1 MDSITIKDIAKI
13 CGVGIATVSRAL
25 NNHPDINPETR
36 QKILDVVEE
45 YGFVPNNSARN
56 LKITDSRTIAIL
68 VKGLTNPF
76 FMKMIG
82 IMEEEIQAKRYSM
95 ELRHVDEKTDE
106 VEVAI
111 ELVKEKKLRGIIFL
125 GGLITHST
133 EKLEK
138 IGVPF
143 VLSTVP
149 VSEGEDTAYSSV
161 SVDDV
166 LESCRIVDYLIKKGH
181 KKIAFMGAAE
191 ADTSIG
197 QLRLDGYLKAFADNG
212 LNPDSKLIWHSD
224 DSADT
229 YSMENGYSIMREKL
243 RRKYDFT
250 AVYAISDTMA
260 IGALKALR
268 EADIRVPGD
277 ISVVGY
283 DGIEMGA
290 FVVPELT
297 TIKQPFELI
306 ARKTCEILFDVIRHG
321 AEHRKVIMD
330 AEIVER
336 ESVGAIK

>member
-1 MDSITIKDIAKI
+1 MDTITIKDIAKI
-13 CGVGIATVSRAL
+13 CGVGVATVSRAL

-36 QKILDVVEE
+36 QRIMDVVDE

-56 LKITDSRTIAIL
+56 LKITDSKTIAIL
-68 VKGLTNPF
+68 VKGMTNPF

-82 IMEEEIQAKRYSM
+82 IMEEEIQAKHYSL
-95 ELRHVDEKTDE
+95 ELRHVDEATDE
-106 VEVAI
+106 VEVAM

-143 VLSTVP
+143 VLSTIP
-149 VSEGEDTAYSSV
+149 LSDSSEGSYSSV

-166 LESCRIVDYLIKKGH
+166 AESCKIVDYLIQKGH
-181 KKIAFMGAAE
+181 RKIAFMGAAD

-197 QLRLDGYLKAFADNG
+197 QLRLDGYLKALSYNG
-212 LNPDSKLIWHSD
+212 ISPDSKLIWHSD
-224 DSADT
+224 DSEDS
-229 YSMENGYSIMREKL
+229 YSMQNGYEMMREKL
-243 RRKYDFT
+243 KKKRDFT

-268 EADIRVPGD
+268 EAGIRVPED
-277 ISVVGY
+277 VSVVGY
-283 DGIEMGA
+283 DGIDMGVFCA
-290 FVVPELT
+290 PTLT
-297 TIKQPFELI
+297 TISQPFEKM

-321 AEHRKVIMD
+321 AAHRKIIME
-330 AEIVER
+330 AKIIER
-336 ESVGAIK
+336 ETVADIN